1 MYQEA
6 IINIPAH
13 NPYPQGA
20 DNLPVKNDT
29 SVTNY
34 NTKGY
39 SCHKA
44 NSVKSACLAPGIL

>member
-6 IINIPAH
+6 IINIPTH
-13 NPYPQGA
+13 NPYPQGG

-29 SVTNY
+29 CVTNFH
-34 NTKGY
+34 TKDH

-44 NSVKSACLAPGIL
+44 NSVKSVCLAPGIL